1 MPQET
6 ADSASGPER
15 PRWLGYAQLAA
26 ILAAIVV
33 ALYFARAPDR
43 VERGATAAATTGS
56 DKPAVRVVRPSPKA
70 YTFAVRI
77 TGTVTLERKTR
88 VVSQV
93 VGRVVWVSPE
103 FTNGGTIRANEAFI
117 RIDPA
122 EFEIRVRAAEMSVRA
137 AEASLQIQK
146 ALAREGAE
154 RFAKANPGAEIPE
167 RVRRVSSIGRAEARL
182 GRARAA
188 LDLARLELARTTIS
202 LPYDSRVVRS
212 DVEVGELVGPA
223 EKVGRASVLG
233 VVYRPGGL
241 QVRAPVEPKDLKR
254 FAPMVGRAARIAT
267 WSGTFDAEVVRVS
280 SVVAARTRLAS
291 MFLNFAQN
299 TPPDTLPAPGTF
311 AEITVTGP
319 TRDKAFVLPEAAA
332 RDRDSVWV
340 VRKGALTSLTPESLG
355 RTADGWIV
363 EPFDAGEGVVV
374 GVVAK
379 AREGMQVTA
388 RAFRSP
394 E

>member
-1 MPQET
+1 MPQDT
-6 ADSASGPER
+6 ADSGSGPDR

-70 YTFAVRI
+70 YTFTARV

-93 VGRVVWVSPE
+93 VGRVVWVSPD

-154 RFAKANPGAEIPE
+154 KFAKTNPGAEIPE
-167 RVRRVSSIGRAEARL
+167 RVRRVSPIASAEARL
-182 GRARAA
+182 GRSQAA
-188 LDLARLELARTTIS
+188 LALARLQLARTTIS

-291 MFLNFAQN
+291 MFLNFAET

-340 VRKGALTSLTPESLG
+340 VRKGALTSLTPKSLG

>member
-1 MPQET
+1 MPQESS
-6 ADSASGPER
+6 DSASRPER
-15 PRWLGYAQLAA
+15 PRWLGYAQLGG
-26 ILAAIVV
+26 ILIAIVV

-43 VERGATAAATTGS
+43 VERGATAATTPGAT
-56 DKPAVRVVRPSPKA
+56 KPAVRVVQPAPQK
-70 YTFAVRI
+70 YTFSVRL
-77 TGTVTLERKTR
+77 TGTVTLERKTK

-93 VGRVVWVSPE
+93 VGRVVWVSPK
-103 FTNGGTIRANEAFI
+103 FKNGRSIPANETFI

-122 EFEIRVRAAEMSVRA
+122 EFELGVRAALMSVKE
-137 AEASLQIQK
+137 AEAGLRIQE
-146 ALAREGAE
+146 ALAKEGAE

-167 RVRRVSSIGRAEARL
+167 RVRRVSSIARAEARV
-182 GRARAA
+182 GRAQTA
-188 LDLARLELARTTIS
+188 LELARLQLARTNIS

-223 EKVGRASVLG
+223 ENVGRSWVLG
-233 VVYRPGGL
+233 VVYRPGTL
-241 QVRAPVEPKDLKR
+241 QVRAPVEPKDLKQ

-267 WSGTFDAEVVRVS
+267 WAGKYDGEVVRVS

-291 MFLNFAQN
+291 MFLKFAGD
-299 TPPDTLPAPGTF
+299 TPADSLPAPGTF
-311 AEITVTGP
+311 AEIDVTGP
-319 TRDKAFVLPEAAA
+319 TRDTVFVLPEAAA

-340 VRKGALTSLTPESLG
+340 VSNGALKSFTPKTLG

-363 EPFDAGEGVVV
+363 QPFDAGEGVVV
-374 GVVAK
+374 GVLAK
-379 AREGMQVTA
+379 AREGLQVTA

>member
-6 ADSASGPER
+6 ADTGSGPKR
-15 PRWLGYAQLAA
+15 PRWLGYAQLAV

-33 ALYFARAPDR
+33 ALYFARAPER
-43 VERGATAAATTGS
+43 VERGATAATTAGPG
-56 DKPAVRVVRPSPKA
+56 KPAVRVVLPSAKK
-70 YTFAVRI
+70 YTFTVRV

-93 VGRVVWVSPE
+93 VGRVVWVSPN

-122 EFEIRVRAAEMSVRA
+122 EFELRVRAAEMSVRI
-137 AEASLQIQK
+137 AEAGLQIQN

-154 RFAKANPGAEIPE
+154 KFAGANPGAEVPE
-167 RVRRVSSIGRAEARL
+167 RVRRVSSIARAEARL

-188 LDLARLELARTTIS
+188 LDLARLQLARTNIS

-233 VVYRPGGL
+233 VVYRPGAL

-280 SVVAARTRLAS
+280 SVVAARTRLGS
-291 MFLNFAQN
+291 MFLKFAE
-299 TPPDTLPAPGTF
+299 TAPPDTLPAPGTF
-311 AEITVTGP
+311 AEIAVTGP
-319 TRDKAFVLPEAAA
+319 TRDRAFVLPEAAA

-340 VRKGALTSLTPESLG
+340 VRNGALTSLTPKSLG

-374 GVVAK
+374 GVLARAK
-379 AREGMQVTA
+379 EGMPVTA
-388 RAFRSP
+388 RAFRPS

>member
-1 MPQET
+1 MSQET

-15 PRWLGYAQLAA
+15 PRWLGYAQLGL
-26 ILAAIVV
+26 ILIAIVV

-43 VERGATAAATTGS
+43 VERGATAATTAGS
-56 DKPAVRVVRPSPKA
+56 DKPAVRVVQPAAKT
-70 YTFAVRI
+70 YTFTIRL
-77 TGTVTLERKTR
+77 TGTVTLERKTK
-88 VVSQV
+88 VVSQA
-93 VGRVVWVSPE
+93 VGRVVWVSPK
-103 FTNGGTIRANEAFI
+103 FHNGGSIPANETFI

-122 EFEIRVRAAEMSVRA
+122 EFELRVRAAEMSVRE

-146 ALAREGAE
+146 ALAKEGVE
-154 RFAKANPGAEIPE
+154 RFAKANPGVDVPE
-167 RVRRVSSIGRAEARL
+167 RFRRVSSIARAEARL

-188 LDLARLELARTTIS
+188 LELARLQLARTNIS

-223 EKVGRASVLG
+223 ENVGRSWVLG
-233 VVYRPGGL
+233 VVYRPGTL
-241 QVRAPVEPKDLKR
+241 QVRAPVEPKDLQQ

-267 WSGTFDAEVVRVS
+267 WAGNYGGEVARVS

-291 MFLNFAQN
+291 MFLKFAQD

-311 AEITVTGP
+311 AEIAVTGP
-319 TRDKAFVLPEAAA
+319 TQDKVFVLPEAAA

-340 VRKGALTSLTPESLG
+340 VRNGALAAFTPKTLG

-363 EPFDAGEGVVV
+363 EPFDAGDGVVV
-374 GVVAK
+374 GVLAN
-379 AREGMQVTA
+379 AREGLQVTA
-388 RAFRSP
+388 RALRPS